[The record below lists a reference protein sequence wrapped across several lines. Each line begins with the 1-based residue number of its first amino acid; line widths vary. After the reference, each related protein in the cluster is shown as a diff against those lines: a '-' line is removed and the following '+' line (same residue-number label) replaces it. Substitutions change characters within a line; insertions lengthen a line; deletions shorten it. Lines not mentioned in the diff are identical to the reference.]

1 MSALNPVLE
10 VDLAALCANYR
21 AMAAAVPR
29 ATPAAVVKCDAYGL
43 GAAAVATALK
53 EKENCRSFFVAYPE
67 EGAEL
72 RSAIGGDA
80 DIYVFNGPFDETL
93 AAHRAFALT
102 PVLNSL
108 EQAALWARE
117 MPGKS
122 AAVHF
127 DTGMHRLGLS
137 LADLDRVRAVSG
149 LNIAVVMSHLA
160 CASDPKNPMNARQ
173 KEDFVAVAKLFP
185 NARKSLSSSGAALI
199 GPAFG
204 FDLVRLGV
212 GLYGVNPHDSGPSPA
227 RPVARLTAPVI
238 QVHAMNAGET
248 VGYGATFSAAR
259 RSVLATVALGYGD
272 GFPRSGSN
280 RASALLGGILCPVA
294 GRVSMDLIVLDATAA
309 GRTPKIGDVAEFFGP
324 GLSIDGAA
332 ATCGTIGYELLT
344 TIGGLARPRA
354 AGNRAG
360 LGGRLRRRYLWN
372 GAPADASLV
381 GAEGT

>member
-1 MSALNPVLE
+1 MPARNPILE
-10 VDLAALCANYR
+10 IDLAALCANYR

-29 ATPAAVVKCDAYGL
+29 ARPAAVVKCDAYGL

-93 AAHRAFALT
+93 AAYRAFALT

-117 MPGKS
+117 MPGKP
-122 AAVHF
+122 AAAHF

-137 LADLDRVRAVSG
+137 LADFDRVRAIGG
-149 LNIAVVMSHLA
+149 LNIAVIMSHLA

-173 KEDFVAVAKLFP
+173 LAAFSAAAAQFP
-185 NARKSLSSSGAALI
+185 AAQKSLSSSGGALI
-199 GPAFG
+199 GEDFG

-238 QVHAMNAGET
+238 QVHAMSAGET
-248 VGYGATFSAAR
+248 VGYGATFSATR

-280 RASALLGGILCPVA
+280 QASALLGGILCPVA
-294 GRVSMDLIVLDATAA
+294 GRVSMDLIVLDATDAE
-309 GRTPKIGDVAEFFGP
+309 RTPKIGDEAEFFGP

-332 ATCGTIGYELLT
+332 ASCGTIGYELLT
-344 TIGGLARPRA
+344 NIGGLARPRA
-354 AGNRAG
+354 AVNGAG
-360 LGGRLRRRYLWN
+360 LGGRLQRRYLWN
-372 GAPADASLV
+372 GAPAGEALAR
-381 GAEGT
+381 AEGN

>member
-227 RPVARLTAPVI
+227 RPVARLTAPVME
-238 QVHAMNAGET
+238 VHAIRKGES
-248 VGYGATFSAAR
+248 VGYGATYTTPRDAI
-259 RSVLATVALGYGD
+259 LATVLLGYGD
-272 GFPRSGSN
+272 GYPRAGSN
-280 RASALLGGILCPVA
+280 RAQAFICGRRAPVV
-294 GRVSMDLIVLDATAA
+294 GRISMDLIVLDATDS
-309 GRTPKIGDVAEFFGP
+309 PKPPAIGDRAEFFGP
-324 GLSIDGAA
+324 SLPIDEAA
-332 ATCGTIGYELLT
+332 ASCGTIGYELLT
-344 TIGGLARPRA
+344 GVGGLARPR
-354 AGNRAG
+354 RG
-360 LGGRLRRRYLWN
+360 LGGRVERRYLWN